1 MFLEMVFCDLPF
13 FSGMLLPHGIMPCAP
28 VPPRP
33 IMPEPSDG
41 IFALG
46 RLPNAGAAFLE
57 AATGLLR
64 VLFFLGGVRWFFF
77 FMESFTVR
85 CSWHL

>member
-1 MFLEMVFCDLPF
+1 
-13 FSGMLLPHGIMPCAP
+13 
-28 VPPRP
+28 
-33 IMPEPSDG
+33 MPEPSDG